1 MENTVINDLAP
12 APVHGNT
19 TDPLWLKLWE
29 AYEPV
34 ITALRRI
41 PLVTDVEISGGMFAI
56 TAELTDGSY
65 LWIASSDVLPV
76 KPSEA
81 EGFLVRRAHV
91 DNPTIDE
98 LVYDST
104 PDGAQ
109 AEHANN
115 IVPLIQAITAF
126 VAERQLCKQ
135 LIELLSVRIILVTN
149 RHQSTSRHLSGPFAK
164 RAEAVQEFGCI
175 THHVMHEHGWRLVLA
190 QGSTEWPVT
199 VWDAQGELAIIF
211 LAHDGTALA

>member
-1 MENTVINDLAP
+1 MSNNLAQMAP
-12 APVHGNT
+12 MPVHGNT
-19 TDPLWLKLWE
+19 DDPLWCKLWN

-65 LWIASSDVLPV
+65 LWIASSGVLPLE
-76 KPSEA
+76 PNEA
-81 EGFLVRRAHV
+81 EGFHVRRAHA

-109 AEHANN
+109 AEHGNN

-126 VAERQLCKQ
+126 VIERHLSKQ
-135 LIELLSVRIILVTN
+135 LIELLSVRIVLLTN
-149 RHQSTSRHLSGPFAK
+149 RHQSKSRQLSGPFSE
-164 RAEAVQEFGCI
+164 RAEAVKEFGCI
-175 THHVMHEHGWRLVLA
+175 THHVMHEYGWRLVHA
-190 QGSTEWPVT
+190 QGGKEWPVT
-199 VWDAQGELAIIF
+199 VWESQKEMAIIF
-211 LAHDGTALA
+211 LAHDGMALA

>member
-1 MENTVINDLAP
+1 MSNDLAS
-12 APVHGNT
+12 APEHGNT
-19 TDPLWLKLWE
+19 ADPLWRKLWE

-56 TAELTDGSY
+56 TAELTDGSH
-65 LWIASSDVLPV
+65 LWIASTDVLPLE
-76 KPSEA
+76 PSEA
-81 EGFLVRRAHV
+81 EGFHVRRAHA

-115 IVPLIQAITAF
+115 IVPVIQAITAF
-126 VAERQLCKQ
+126 VAERHLSKQ
-135 LIELLSVRIILVTN
+135 LIELLSVRIVLVTN
-149 RHQSTSRHLSGPFAK
+149 KHQSKSHHLSGPFSE
-164 RAEAVQEFGCI
+164 RAEAVKEFGRI
-175 THHVMHEHGWRLVLA
+175 THHVMHEDGWRLVHA
-190 QGSTEWPVT
+190 QGGADWPVT
-199 VWDAQGELAIIF
+199 VWESQGEMAIIY
-211 LAHDGTALA
+211 LAHDGMALA

>member
-1 MENTVINDLAP
+1 MSNNLAQM
-12 APVHGNT
+12 APLPIHGNT
-19 TDPLWLKLWE
+19 HDPLWQKLWN

-41 PLVTDVEISGGMFAI
+41 PLATDVETSGGMFAI

-65 LWIASSDVLPV
+65 LWIASSDVLPLE
-76 KPSEA
+76 PSQA
-81 EGFLVRRAHV
+81 EGFHVRRAHV
-91 DNPTIDE
+91 DNPTIDD

-126 VAERQLCKQ
+126 VLERHLSKQ
-135 LIELLSVRIILVTN
+135 PIELLSVRIVMLTD
-149 RHQSTSRHLSGPFAK
+149 RHRSTSRHLSGPFTD
-164 RAEAVQEFGCI
+164 RAEAVKDFGCI
-175 THHVMHEHGWRLVLA
+175 THHVMHEYGWRLVLA
-190 QGSTEWPVT
+190 QGGKEWPST
-199 VWDAQGELAIIF
+199 VWESQGELAIIF
-211 LAHDGTALA
+211 LAHDGTAHA